1 MRMNFG
7 QNQQILP
14 EGSYTF
20 LVLILCL
27 LHCGN
32 IIVGLIYGI
41 VSGKAHCYTAFGV
54 CDFLLDVQRSSIHS
68 CWVQTATSKV
78 YCTYSYNESQGDALF
93 LKFI

>member
-1 MRMNFG
+1 MNFG
-7 QNQQILP
+7 LNQQILP

-41 VSGKAHCYTAFGV
+41 VLGKAPCYTAFGV
-54 CDFLLDVQRSSIHS
+54 CYF
-68 CWVQTATSKV
+68 
-78 YCTYSYNESQGDALF
+78 
-93 LKFI
+93 